1 MAKKKSKTNRRPRP
15 AKLILPEFNLA
26 LGEFLALP
34 PHLEQ
39 KYSNVVTQIFP
50 LKASM
55 NRMQEFCDSYL
66 NLEEDLPLH
75 FKPAVPWVL
84 MQVVDYGEMATT
96 SRNLGWFSQHELA
109 FGVPLRCYKKENSEW
124 VFVDWAMVF
133 PFIFVDNP
141 LSLSGGRKIY
151 GWSKSGIKFDSSPSI
166 FEAGNARRLANISLV
181 TSGTNY
187 GERSDAEEF
196 LQIFQRRPFVSA
208 SSAVTDLFSAIPRA
222 IAGSITAA
230 YSIFETAGLF
240 PVGYSDRDLKS
251 LEEMLSRFYGLAN
264 SVAPRSFRAP
274 PEKGASRPPEDQAP
288 ALAPF
293 NIITM
298 KQIRDVHSSSTACF
312 QAIVGSKMQI
322 ERTIDGGSLFDP
334 LAGDMS
340 GGIYINMLDT
350 VVQPIVRT
358 LGLETSEHSSVGGM
372 PASTVRP
379 TMPFWLKMD
388 LGYGLADSQCWRTNT
403 TKWSSG
409 DALQKIPPREIKYLN
424 LGSGAS
430 EEVSGPYNF
439 PQMTLRVMPLRADKK
454 TLQDLVNRYLN
465 NDFFEF
471 EVTGQIKDA
480 DGSHAVVCL
489 IGANFEEMTSAGDRE
504 TKYSDRELTFAVP
517 VSWWE
522 KRDPRTRRPA
532 LIPLYIF
539 AGTDWNA
546 TTSYE
551 VYGQL
556 SLKSKLVDPDISWL
570 VAPSGPHKLE
580 PLVTVET
587 ELFPELGKSQEAQD
601 MRVLEILPAPGT
613 AARGSIA
620 TYLKQLGLDH
630 FLTGN
635 EFHSISLKQVMDA
648 KDCRLANY
656 QALVGLLRQFAGR
669 KSPAGTPATGPLAP
683 LAIRVFDYP
692 TFPIVGTLG
701 LIPEEC
707 DNTGPYPIYTLNPI
721 DSFWVSGAMF
731 GDSGLEMCSRVGT
744 DWRRNATFDATLANG
759 NRTRGNKTNHRT
771 LQKKKQ

>member
-1 MAKKKSKTNRRPRP
+1 MAKKKSKTNRRSRP
-15 AKLILPEFNLA
+15 ANVILPEFNLA

-109 FGVPLRCYKKENSEW
+109 FGVPLRCYKKEKSEW

-166 FEAGNARRLANISLV
+166 FEAGNARRLASISLV

-187 GERSDAEEF
+187 GEPSGAEEF

-350 VVQPIVRT
+350 VVQPIV
-358 LGLETSEHSSVGGM
+358 
-372 PASTVRP
+372 A
-379 TMPFWLKMD
+379 
-388 LGYGLADSQCWRTNT
+388 Y
-403 TKWSSG
+403 SG
-409 DALQKIPPREIKYLN
+409 
-424 LGSGAS
+424 
-430 EEVSGPYNF
+430 
-439 PQMTLRVMPLRADKK
+439 T
-454 TLQDLVNRYLN
+454 
-465 NDFFEF
+465 
-471 EVTGQIKDA
+471 
-480 DGSHAVVCL
+480 
-489 IGANFEEMTSAGDRE
+489 
-504 TKYSDRELTFAVP
+504 
-517 VSWWE
+517 
-522 KRDPRTRRPA
+522 
-532 LIPLYIF
+532 
-539 AGTDWNA
+539 
-546 TTSYE
+546 
-551 VYGQL
+551 
-556 SLKSKLVDPDISWL
+556 
-570 VAPSGPHKLE
+570 
-580 PLVTVET
+580 
-587 ELFPELGKSQEAQD
+587 
-601 MRVLEILPAPGT
+601 
-613 AARGSIA
+613 
-620 TYLKQLGLDH
+620 
-630 FLTGN
+630 
-635 EFHSISLKQVMDA
+635 
-648 KDCRLANY
+648 
-656 QALVGLLRQFAGR
+656 
-669 KSPAGTPATGPLAP
+669 
-683 LAIRVFDYP
+683 
-692 TFPIVGTLG
+692 
-701 LIPEEC
+701 
-707 DNTGPYPIYTLNPI
+707 
-721 DSFWVSGAMF
+721 
-731 GDSGLEMCSRVGT
+731 
-744 DWRRNATFDATLANG
+744 
-759 NRTRGNKTNHRT
+759 
-771 LQKKKQ
+771 

>member
-15 AKLILPEFNLA
+15 ATVTLPEFNFA

-34 PHLEQ
+34 AHLEQ
-39 KYSNVVTQIFP
+39 KYSDVVTQIFP
-50 LKASM
+50 LRASM

-66 NLEEDLPLH
+66 NLDEDLPLH

-109 FGVPLRCYKKENSEW
+109 FGVPLRCYRKEKNEW

-141 LSLSGGRKIY
+141 LSMSGGRKIY
-151 GWSKSGIKFDSSPSI
+151 GWSKSGIKFDSTPSI
-166 FEAGNARRLANISLV
+166 FEAGNARRLASISLV

-187 GERSDAEEF
+187 GELSDTEEF

-208 SSAVTDLFSAIPRA
+208 GSAVTDLFSAIPRA

-274 PEKGASRPPEDQAP
+274 PEKGASRPPSDQGP
-288 ALAPF
+288 VLAPF

-298 KQIRDVHSSSTACF
+298 KQIRDVHSSSAACF

-340 GGIYINMLDT
+340 GGIYINLLDT

-358 LGLETSEHSSVGGM
+358 LGLETSEHSSVGGK

-409 DALQKIPPREIKYLN
+409 DMLKQIPRREIEYLN

-430 EEVSGPYNF
+430 EEVSGPYHF
-439 PQMTLRVMPLRADKK
+439 PQMTLRVMPLRADKDK
-454 TLQDLVNRYLN
+454 LQSLVDRYLE
-465 NDFFEF
+465 NDFYEF
-471 EVTGQIKDA
+471 EVAGQIKDQV
-480 DGSHAVVCL
+480 GSHAVVCL
-489 IGANFEEMTSAGDRE
+489 IGANFEEMTAAGDRD

-522 KRDPRTRRPA
+522 KRNPRIKRPA

-546 TTSYE
+546 VTSYE

-556 SLKSKLVDPDISWL
+556 SLKSKLVDPGISWL
-570 VAPSGPHKLE
+570 VAPTGGKLE

-587 ELFPELGKSQEAQD
+587 ELFPELGRSQEAQD
-601 MRVLEILPAPGT
+601 LTVLEILPAPGT

-620 TYLKQLGLDH
+620 TYLKQLGVDH
-630 FLTGN
+630 FLTGH

-648 KDCRLANY
+648 KDCTLADY
-656 QALVGLLRQFAGR
+656 QALVALLRQFTGR
-669 KSPAGTPATGPLAP
+669 KVPAGTPATGPLAP
-683 LAIRVFDYP
+683 LSIRVFDYP
-692 TFPIVGTLG
+692 TFPIVRALG
-701 LIPEEC
+701 LVPEQC
-707 DNTGPYPIYTLNPI
+707 NNTGQYPIYTLNPI
-721 DSFWVSGAMF
+721 DPFWVSGAMM
-731 GDSGLEMCSRVGT
+731 GDTGLEMCSRVGI
-744 DWRRNATFDATLANG
+744 DWRRNAVFDAALANG
-759 NRTRGNKTNHRT
+759 NRPARDKPNPRT
-771 LQKKKQ
+771 PQRKK

>member
-1 MAKKKSKTNRRPRP
+1 MAKKKSQINRRPKP
-15 AKLILPEFNLA
+15 ANVTLPEFNLA

-39 KYSNVVTQIFP
+39 KYSDVVTQIFP

-66 NLEEDLPLH
+66 NLDEDLPLY

-109 FGVPLRCYKKENSEW
+109 FGVPLRCYKKEKNEW

-151 GWSKSGIKFDSSPSI
+151 GWSKSGIEFDATPSI
-166 FEAGNARRLANISLV
+166 FEAGNARRLASISLV

-187 GERSDAEEF
+187 GEPSGTEEF

-208 SSAVTDLFSAIPRA
+208 SSAVSDLFSAIPRA
-222 IAGSITAA
+222 IAGSVTAA

-240 PVGYSDRDLKS
+240 PIGYSKRELKS

-264 SVAPRSFRAP
+264 SIAPRSFRAP
-274 PEKGASRPPEDQAP
+274 PEKGAARPPSDQGP
-288 ALAPF
+288 VVAPF

-340 GGIYINMLDT
+340 GGIYINLLDT
-350 VVQPIVRT
+350 VAQPIVRT
-358 LGLETSEHSSVGGM
+358 LGLETSEHSSVGGE
-372 PASTVRP
+372 PASALRP

-409 DALQKIPPREIKYLN
+409 DTLKQIPRRDIAYLN
-424 LGSGAS
+424 VGSGAS
-430 EEVSGPYNF
+430 EEVSGPYHF
-439 PQMTLRVMPLRADKK
+439 PQMTLRVMPLRADKDK
-454 TLQDLVNRYLN
+454 LQDLVDRYLD
-465 NDFFEF
+465 NDFFKF
-471 EVTGQIKDA
+471 EVAGQIKD
-480 DGSHAVVCL
+480 DNGSHSVVCL
-489 IGANFEEMTSAGDRE
+489 IGTNFEEMTAAGDRD
-504 TKYSDRELTFAVP
+504 TKYSDRELEFVVP

-522 KRDPRTRRPA
+522 KRNPRIKRPA

-546 TTSYE
+546 VTSYE

-556 SLKSKLVDPDISWL
+556 SLKSKLLDPDISWL
-570 VAPSGPHKLE
+570 VAPTVPHVPE

-587 ELFPELGKSQEAQD
+587 ELFPELGRSQEAQD
-601 MRVLEILPAPGT
+601 MMVLEILPAPGT

-620 TYLKQLGLDH
+620 TYLKQLGLGH

-648 KDCRLANY
+648 KDCTLANY
-656 QALVGLLRQFAGR
+656 QAVVALLRQFTGR
-669 KSPAGTPATGPLAP
+669 KDPAATPATGPLAP
-683 LAIRVFDYP
+683 ASIRVVDYP
-692 TFPIVGTLG
+692 TFPIVETLG
-701 LIPEEC
+701 LVSEQC
-707 DNTGPYPIYTLNPI
+707 NNSGPYPIYTLNPI
-721 DSFWVSGAMF
+721 DSFWVSGAMV
-731 GDSGLEMCSRVGT
+731 GDTGLEMCSRVGT
-744 DWRRNATFDATLANG
+744 DWRRNAAFDVTLANG
-759 NRTRGNKTNHRT
+759 NRPTRNKPNPRT
-771 LQKKKQ
+771 PQKKK

>member
-1 MAKKKSKTNRRPRP
+1 MAKKKSQRNRSLKP
-15 AKLILPEFNLA
+15 AKVTLPEFNFA

-34 PHLEQ
+34 AHLEQ
-39 KYSNVVTQIFP
+39 KYSDVVTQIFP

-55 NRMQEFCDSYL
+55 NRLQELCDSYL
-66 NLEEDLPLH
+66 NLDDDLPLH

-109 FGVPLRCYKKENSEW
+109 FGVPLSCYKREKNEW

-151 GWSKSGIKFDSSPSI
+151 GWSKSGIKFDSTPSI
-166 FEAGNARRLANISLV
+166 FEAGNARRLASISLV

-187 GERSDAEEF
+187 GEPSDNEEF

-208 SSAVTDLFSAIPRA
+208 SSAVSDLFSAIPRA
-222 IAGSITAA
+222 LAGSLTAA

-251 LEEMLSRFYGLAN
+251 LEEILKRFYGLAN
-264 SVAPRSFRAP
+264 SITPRSFRAP
-274 PEKGASRPPEDQAP
+274 PEKGASRAPSDQGP
-288 ALAPF
+288 VVPPF

-298 KQIRDVHSSSTACF
+298 KQIRDVHSSSSACF
-312 QAIVGSKMQI
+312 QAIVESKMQI
-322 ERTIDGGSLFDP
+322 DRTIDGGSLFDP

-340 GGIYINMLDT
+340 GGIYINLLDT

-358 LGLETSEHSSVGGM
+358 LGLETSEHSSVGSK
-372 PASTVRP
+372 PASTLRP

-388 LGYGLADSQCWRTNT
+388 LGYGLANSQCWRTNT
-403 TKWSSG
+403 TEWSIG
-409 DALQKIPPREIKYLN
+409 DTLKQIPRREIAYLN
-424 LGSGAS
+424 LGSGAA
-430 EEVSGPYNF
+430 EEVSGPYHF
-439 PQMTLRVMPLRADKK
+439 PQMTLRVMPLRADKDK
-454 TLQDLVNRYLN
+454 LQDLLDRYLE

-471 EVTGQIKDA
+471 EVTGQIKDKS
-480 DGSHAVVCL
+480 GSHSVVCL
-489 IGANFEEMTSAGDRE
+489 IGTNFEEMTAAGDPD
-504 TKYSDRELTFAVP
+504 TKYSDRELAFAVP

-522 KRDPRTRRPA
+522 RRNPGIKRPA

-546 TTSYE
+546 ATSSE

-556 SLKSKLVDPDISWL
+556 SLKSTLVDPDLPWL
-570 VAPSGPHKLE
+570 VAPTGQPELQ

-587 ELFPELGKSQEAQD
+587 ELFPELGKSQEAKD
-601 MRVLEILPAPGT
+601 MRVLEILSASGT
-613 AARGSIA
+613 AAGGSIA
-620 TYLKQLGLDH
+620 THLKQLGLGH

-648 KDCRLANY
+648 RDCRLANY
-656 QALVGLLRQFAGR
+656 QALVALLRQFTGR
-669 KSPAGTPATGPLAP
+669 KDPAGNPATGLLAP
-683 LAIRVFDYP
+683 LSIRVFDYP

-701 LIPEEC
+701 LVPEQC
-707 DNTGPYPIYTLNPI
+707 DNSGPYPMYTLNSI
-721 DSFWVSGAMF
+721 DPFWVSGAMV
-731 GDSGLEMCSRVGT
+731 GDTGLEMCSRVGT
-744 DWRRNATFDATLANG
+744 AWRRNATFDATIAKL
-759 NRTRGNKTNHRT
+759 NRPTVNKPTPPMPP
-771 LQKKKQ
+771 KKK